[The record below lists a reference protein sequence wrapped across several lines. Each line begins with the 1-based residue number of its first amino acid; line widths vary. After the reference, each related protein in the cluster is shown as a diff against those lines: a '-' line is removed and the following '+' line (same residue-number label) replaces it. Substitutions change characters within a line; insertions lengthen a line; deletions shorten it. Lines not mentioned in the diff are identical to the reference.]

1 MKQRKLYIHYDS
13 KLVGILTED
22 ENSLLCFSYDSNWTA
37 DQDAF
42 PLSLALPLRDATY
55 KGKVVASFFENL
67 IPEGDQR
74 RQIEQIAGLPAA
86 DDAAYLERFG
96 EDCAGALSISIHQ
109 FQPAQPK
116 EAHDKHVPYQT
127 IEESIKKGVPVS
139 TMLLQDGD
147 FPPFSLAGA
156 QAKFACC
163 IREGQI
169 YLPGAGR
176 PTTHIV
182 KLPIRSGEKLLDS
195 VLNEYLS
202 MRLAKLCGLT
212 VPDVMILGDKVPL
225 FGIKR
230 FDRAAS
236 SNLTRRLHAQDFCQ
250 ALGIPSR
257 EKYESHGGPSFAS
270 CYGLVREHS
279 TNAAHDLLGLIDWV
293 GFNLALGNN
302 DSHAKNLSLILSSDG
317 IKLAPFYDLVCTA
330 LYPQFSSQF
339 AFRFA
344 EVRSWDKITNARID
358 VFSKHLGL
366 HGNFVISRWIILFD
380 KLNKGFQELFI
391 ECSVDKARI
400 KTLEKIGLEIRKR
413 TQSLE
418 KVFQK
423 MSPKK

>member
-1 MKQRKLYIHYDS
+1 MKPRKLYIHYET
-13 KLVGILTED
+13 KIVGILTED
-22 ENSLLCFSYDSNWTA
+22 ENSMPHFSYDSIWTA

-42 PLSLALPLRDATY
+42 PLSLALPLREEPYT
-55 KGKVVASFFENL
+55 GKVVTSFFENL

-96 EDCAGALSISIHQ
+96 EDCAGALSISIHRLHT
-109 FQPAQPK
+109 AQSK
-116 EAHDKHVPYQT
+116 ETREKYVPYQT
-127 IEESIKKGVPVS
+127 IEDSIKKGIPVNAV
-139 TMLLQDGD
+139 LFENGE

-169 YLPGAGR
+169 YLPGGGQ

-202 MRLAKLCGLT
+202 MRLAKICGLA

-225 FGIKR
+225 FGIER
-230 FDRAAS
+230 FDRATS

-257 EKYESHGGPSFAS
+257 EKYETHGGPSFS
-270 CYGLVREHS
+270 LCYGLVRENS
-279 TNAAHDLLGLIDWV
+279 TNAARDLLGLIDWV
-293 GFNLALGNN
+293 GFNLAIGNN

-339 AFRFA
+339 AFRFD

-366 HGNFVISRWIILFD
+366 HGQFVISRWTILFD
-380 KLNKGFQELFI
+380 KLNRGCQELLI
-391 ECSVDKARI
+391 ECSMDKART
-400 KTLEKIGLEIRKR
+400 KTLKKIGLEIRKR

-418 KVFQK
+418 KAFQK
-423 MSPKK
+423 TSPKK